1 MPNPQEDFHLIAL
14 RFAVTDLD
22 RSIRFYTEGLGF
34 VATPIRAGDVEPGTE
49 EAKFF
54 GLPSAKFRGTMLS
67 RPEIGLEMVEF
78 MEPRSQKSSANLV
91 TDPGLS
97 GFVVRMDD
105 VESTAKR
112 LVELGAKITFDGK
125 TGGGVFR
132 SFVVTDPDGV
142 RIQIVGVRNTLLDE
156 ITSTTSARIR

>member
-1 MPNPQEDFHLIAL
+1 MSDPKADYQLIAL
-14 RFAVTDLD
+14 RFAVSNLD

-34 VATPIRAGDVEPGTE
+34 AATPIREGEVKPGSE
-49 EAKFF
+49 ESRFF

-67 RPEIGLEMVEF
+67 RAEIGLEMVEF
-78 MEPRSQKSSANLV
+78 LEPRSSRRTASLV
-91 TDPGLS
+91 NDPGIS

-105 VESTAKR
+105 VEGAARR
-112 LVELGAKITFDGK
+112 LVELGGTITFDGK

-142 RIQIVGVRNTLLDE
+142 RTQIVAAPLEVVKAALP
-156 ITSTTSARIR
+156 SKKW

>member
-1 MPNPQEDFHLIAL
+1 MPNAQDDYHLIAL
-14 RFAVTDLD
+14 RFAVADLD

-34 VATPIRAGDVEPGTE
+34 VATAIREADVKPGSD
-49 EAKFF
+49 EAAFF

-78 MEPRSQKSSANLV
+78 IEPRSSRTAANLV
-91 TDPGLS
+91 NDPGLS

-105 VESTAKR
+105 VEGAAKR

-142 RIQIVGVRNTLLDE
+142 RIQIVAAPLDVVKMALP
-156 ITSTTSARIR
+156 TKRW